1 MAELYV
7 KPGNQDRG
15 WNDPPQ
21 FSYGLQAQAG
31 GPRRTPLTRRAPPPP
46 EGAPPGAAADPAR
59 APAASAAPPPRALG
73 PPPLGHTGPAPR
85 AEIGRPSAGA
95 CPEECSVPAVAVL
108 APLREALAAC
118 RPAVQKQVCDDIG
131 RRLTVLGDMWA
142 QGKLS
147 TPVRKRMSLLVQ
159 ELQQQHWDAADE
171 IHRSLMVDHVN
182 EVSQWLVGVKR
193 LIAETRGL
201 PAAELPAGELP
212 TTAELPAATDGNT
225 TARPGQE
232 EP

>member
-7 KPGNQDRG
+7 KPGNQERG

-31 GPRRTPLTRRAPPPP
+31 GPRRTLLSRRAPPPP
-46 EGAPPGAAADPAR
+46 AGTPPGAPPEPAG
-59 APAASAAPPPRALG
+59 APAALPSRALG
-73 PPPLGHTGPAPR
+73 PPPLGPVSPALSGR
-85 AEIGRPSAGA
+85 ASAA
-95 CPEECSVPAVAVL
+95 ARPEEECGVPADAIL
-108 APLREALAAC
+108 APLREALDAC
-118 RPAVQKQVCDDIG
+118 CPSVQKQVCDDIR
-131 RRLTVLGDMWA
+131 RRLTVLEDAWT

-147 TPVRKRMSLLVQ
+147 APVRKRMSLLVQ

-193 LIAETRGL
+193 LIAEIRSL
-201 PAAELPAGELP
+201 PAAEPAVVMEGS
-212 TTAELPAATDGNT
+212 T
-225 TARPGQE
+225 RPGQE
-232 EP
+232 DP